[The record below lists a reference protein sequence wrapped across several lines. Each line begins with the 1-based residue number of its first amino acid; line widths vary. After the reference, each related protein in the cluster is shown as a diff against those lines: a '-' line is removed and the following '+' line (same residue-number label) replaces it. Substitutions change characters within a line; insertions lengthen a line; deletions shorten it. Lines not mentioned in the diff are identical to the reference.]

1 MNFMDESIIG
11 CKSDKWE
18 KRKEYLDDP
27 EKPHGYLVSV
37 SGWIPGDKL
46 NGV

>member
-1 MNFMDESIIG
+1 MNEERKKRIW
-11 CKSDKWE
+11 K